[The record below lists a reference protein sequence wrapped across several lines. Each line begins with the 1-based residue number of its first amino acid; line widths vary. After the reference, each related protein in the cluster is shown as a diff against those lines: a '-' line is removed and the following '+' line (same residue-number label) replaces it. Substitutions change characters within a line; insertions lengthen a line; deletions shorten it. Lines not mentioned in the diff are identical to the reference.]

1 MNIAFCQLRF
11 KERKKERNSIRKEE
25 RSQKEIKQEN
35 RRPSATAT
43 HQSKQV
49 ISSSSRLQMKWE
61 LKCKLA
67 PIYVTKQAFFK
78 KFCCKTYPEA
88 QYLICHY
95 THSKGLIYVKANKTA
110 KRSKSGTAN
119 QMTQTK
125 NGFRQKKQ
133 SRFFTLIKWIW
144 RPCQE
149 HQVPCPLSDWKA
161 FCIKVLS
168 LNSGRK

>member
-1 MNIAFCQLRF
+1 MKIAFCQLRF

-67 PIYVTKQAFFK
+67 PIYVTKRVFFFYSVAKPIQRLSIWSVTTHTVKVWFMLKQTKLQRGQSQAQPTKWPKLKMVSDK
-78 KFCCKTYPEA
+78 KTKQIFHIN
-88 QYLICHY
+88 QVDL
-95 THSKGLIYVKANKTA
+95 TA
-110 KRSKSGTAN
+110 LPGTSGTVP
-119 QMTQTK
+119 
-125 NGFRQKKQ
+125 FE
-133 SRFFTLIKWIW
+133 
-144 RPCQE
+144 RPE
-149 HQVPCPLSDWKA
+149 GLLH
-161 FCIKVLS
+161 
-168 LNSGRK
+168 

>member
-1 MNIAFCQLRF
+1 MKIAFCQLRF

-67 PIYVTKQAFFK
+67 PIYVTKLFFFLNSVAKHIQRLSIWSVTTHTVKVWFMLKQTKLQRGQSQAQPTKWPKLKMVSDK
-78 KFCCKTYPEA
+78 KTKQIFHIN
-88 QYLICHY
+88 QVDL
-95 THSKGLIYVKANKTA
+95 TA
-110 KRSKSGTAN
+110 LPGTSGTVP
-119 QMTQTK
+119 
-125 NGFRQKKQ
+125 FE
-133 SRFFTLIKWIW
+133 
-144 RPCQE
+144 RPE
-149 HQVPCPLSDWKA
+149 GL
-161 FCIKVLS
+161 L
-168 LNSGRK
+168 R